1 MLSCHGEHGGDLT
14 LSDVKVK
21 RENLECEIM
30 GGDALFLPLFGD
42 DDGDKSVAG
51 SAASLTSL
59 SDYSEGSNRVE
70 ESILD
75 HVREMILQAERTGN
89 WTLGIGGVG
98 QVSLTLPANKLS
110 SILISKIPHIPV
122 RLFSLPLTNM

>member
-1 MLSCHGEHGGDLT
+1 M
-14 LSDVKVK
+14 SDVKVK

-75 HVREMILQAERTGN
+75 HVREMILQAQRTGN
-89 WTLGIGGVG
+89 WTVGIGGVG

-110 SILISKIPHIPV
+110 SILISNIPHIPV